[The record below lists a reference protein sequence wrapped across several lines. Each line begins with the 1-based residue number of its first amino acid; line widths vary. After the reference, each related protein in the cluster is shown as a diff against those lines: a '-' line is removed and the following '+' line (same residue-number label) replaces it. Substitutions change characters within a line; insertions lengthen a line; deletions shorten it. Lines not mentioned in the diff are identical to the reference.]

1 VPAQHQ
7 APGGHRDERGD
18 RHAVGQGGPVQAEVC
33 GCHPGD
39 HDRNAEPEEGD
50 DEDGGDEPGALPG
63 SGQRD
68 QGAVDAQQRQPKPRV
83 VHDDI
88 QPPEPLMR
96 LPDRG
101 ERRLPV
107 GDIQL
112 DREDRVTV
120 LRDQVVQR
128 AEVPGRRRD
137 LVAAVQG
144 RDRPLTAEAAACHR

>member
-1 VPAQHQ
+1 MLSPRKEMMKMAAMSPA
-7 APGGHRDERGD
+7 R
-18 RHAVGQGGPVQAEVC
+18 C
-33 GCHPGD
+33 
-39 HDRNAEPEEGD
+39 
-50 DEDGGDEPGALPG
+50 PGAA
-63 SGQRD
+63 S
-68 QGAVDAQQRQPKPRV
+68 AIRV
-83 VHDDI
+83 
-88 QPPEPLMR
+88 R
-96 LPDRG
+96 LTPSSASPNHALFTTTSSRPN
-101 ERRLPV
+101 RLPV